1 MATMQDVARLAN
13 VSIATVSFTINNSKP
28 VSPATRAKVEAAMQE
43 LGFRRNAV
51 GRALASKRTHI
62 LALLYPALQHR
73 FRGTVVDFFTSA
85 ASTASER
92 GYNLVLWPVANDA
105 ELDELTSTGLV
116 DGVLLMEVQVED
128 PRVERLQKSSTP
140 FALIGRT
147 ADPSALDF
155 VDIDFEGTV
164 AAAIDHFVGL
174 GHTSIGLLDGGVGSG
189 ALQGYGPVVRTRAAF
204 QEEMVKRGLTAF
216 HATCDENP
224 RAGREAARTLLDEAP
239 GMTALVLMNEH
250 AAPGLVNGL
259 RACGVSVPGDLSI
272 LSIASSKEMAAV
284 NDPELTVMS
293 APSVELGRRGVELL
307 IDQLEGTNEHDRQ
320 ALVMCAFEPGS
331 STTGPPRRVASA

>member
-13 VSIATVSFTINNSKP
+13 VSIATVSFTVNNSKP
-28 VSPATRAKVEAAMQE
+28 VSPATRAKVEAAMRE

-85 ASTASER
+85 ASTASEL
-92 GYNLVLWPVANDA
+92 GYNLVLWPAANDA
-105 ELDELTSTGLV
+105 ALDELTSTGLV

-128 PRVERLQKSSTP
+128 PRVERLQASGTP

-147 ADPSALDF
+147 ADPAALDY

-164 AAAIDHFVGL
+164 AAAIDHLTGL
-174 GHTSIGLLDGGVGSG
+174 GHSSIGLLDGGVGSG
-189 ALQGYGPVVRTRAAF
+189 AIRGYGPVVRTRAAF
-204 QEEMVKRGLTAF
+204 EKEMAERGLTAF

-224 RAGREAARTLLDEAP
+224 RAGRAASEALLENAP
-239 GMTALVLMNEH
+239 GMTALILMNEH
-250 AAPGLVNGL
+250 AAPGLVTGF
-259 RACGVSVPGDLSI
+259 RARGVSVPDDLSI
-272 LSIASSKEMAAV
+272 LSIASSKEMAAM

-307 IDQLEGTNEHDRQ
+307 IDQLEGTSDHDRQ
-320 ALVMCAFEPGS
+320 ALVMCSFELGS
-331 STTGPPRRVASA
+331 STAPPRTAAPSL

>member
-1 MATMQDVARLAN
+1 MQDVARLAN
-13 VSIATVSFTINNSKP
+13 VSIATVSFTVNNSKP
-28 VSPATRAKVEAAMQE
+28 VSPATRARVEAAMQE

-92 GYNLVLWPVANDA
+92 GYNLVLWPAGNDA

-128 PRVERLQKSSTP
+128 HRVEQLQRSNTP

-147 ADPSALDF
+147 ADPSALDY
-155 VDIDFEGTV
+155 VDIDFENTV
-164 AAAIDHFVGL
+164 AAAIDHCVDL
-174 GHTSIGLLDGGVGSG
+174 GHRSIGLLDGGIGRG
-189 ALQGYGPVVRTRAAF
+189 ALEGYGPVVRIREAF
-204 QEEMVKRGLTAF
+204 QAEMAHRGLTSF
-216 HATCDENP
+216 MATCDENP
-224 RAGREAARTLLDEAP
+224 AAGRAAVPALLEGAP
-239 GMTALVLMNEH
+239 DMTALLLMNEH
-250 AAPGLVNGL
+250 AGPGVVTGL
-259 RACGVSVPGDLSI
+259 HRLGLKVPDDLSI
-272 LSIASSKEMAAV
+272 LSLASSREMAAMT
-284 NDPELTVMS
+284 DPELTVMS

-307 IDQLEGTNEHDRQ
+307 IDQLDGTNDHGRQ
-320 ALVMCAFEPGS
+320 SLVMCAFEPGG
-331 STTGPPRRVASA
+331 STAPPRATHAG

>member
-1 MATMQDVARLAN
+1 MATMQDVAKLAN
-13 VSIATVSFTINNSKP
+13 VSIATVSFTVNNTKP
-28 VSPATRAKVEAAMQE
+28 VSPGTRAKVEAAMLE

-85 ASTASER
+85 ASTASEL
-92 GYNLVLWPVANDA
+92 GYNLVLWPAGNDS

-116 DGVLLMEVQVED
+116 DGVLLMEVQVVD
-128 PRVERLQKSSTP
+128 PRVEQLQGSGTP

-155 VDIDFEGTV
+155 VDIDFENTV
-164 AAAIDHFVGL
+164 AAAIDHFVTL

-204 QEEMVKRGLTAF
+204 EKTMAERGLTAF
-216 HATCDENP
+216 LASCDENP
-224 RAGREAARTLLDEAP
+224 AAGRASAQGLIESAP
-239 GMTALVLMNEH
+239 DMTALVLMNEH
-250 AAPGLVNGL
+250 AAPGLIHGL
-259 RACGVSVPGDLSI
+259 TRMGLSIPDDLSI
-272 LSIASSKEMAAV
+272 LSIASSKEMAAM
-284 NDPELTVMS
+284 NDPQLTVMS

-307 IDQLEGTNEHDRQ
+307 IDQLEGRNDHDRQ
-320 ALVMCAFEPGS
+320 ALVMCAFEPGE
-331 STTGPPRRVASA
+331 STAPPRSARAR

>member
-1 MATMQDVARLAN
+1 VATMRDVARLAN

-28 VSPATRAKVEAAMQE
+28 VAPATRARVEAAMQE

-85 ASTASER
+85 ATTASER
-92 GYNLVLWPVANDA
+92 GYNLVLWPAANDA

-128 PRVERLQKSSTP
+128 PRVARLQKSGTP

-147 ADPSALDF
+147 AEPSALDF

-164 AAAIDHFVGL
+164 TAAIDHLVGL
-174 GHTSIGLLDGGVGSG
+174 GHTSVGLLDGGVGSG
-189 ALQGYGPVVRTRAAF
+189 ALRGYGPVVRTRAAF
-204 QEEMVKRGLTAF
+204 ERVTAERGLTAF

-224 RAGREAARTLLDEAP
+224 RAGREAAAHLLEQAP
-239 GMTALVLMNEH
+239 GMTALILMNEH
-250 AAPGLVNGL
+250 AAPGLVTGF
-259 RACGVSVPGDLSI
+259 RAGGVSVPDDMSI
-272 LSIASSKEMAAV
+272 LSIASSKEMAAM

-307 IDQLEGTNEHDRQ
+307 IDQLTGAKEHDRH
-320 ALVMCAFEPGS
+320 ALVMCAFEPGG
-331 STTGPPRRVASA
+331 STAPPRAAAH

>member
-1 MATMQDVARLAN
+1 MQDVARLAN
-13 VSIATVSFTINNSKP
+13 VSIATVSFTVNNSKP
-28 VSPATRAKVEAAMQE
+28 VSPATRARVEAAMQE

-92 GYNLVLWPVANDA
+92 GYNLVLWPAGNDA

-128 PRVERLQKSSTP
+128 PRVEQLQKSNTP

-147 ADPSALDF
+147 GDPSALDY
-155 VDIDFEGTV
+155 VDIDFENTV
-164 AAAIDHFVGL
+164 AAAIDHLVEL
-174 GHTSIGLLDGGVGSG
+174 GHTSIGLLDGGVGRG
-189 ALQGYGPVVRTRAAF
+189 ALRGYGPVVRVRAAF
-204 QEEMVKRGLTAF
+204 QTETTRRGLTSFMAS
-216 HATCDENP
+216 CDENP
-224 RAGREAARTLLDEAP
+224 AAGRAAVPELLEGAP
-239 GMTALVLMNEH
+239 DMTGLLLMNEH
-250 AAPGLVNGL
+250 AGPGLVTGL
-259 RACGVSVPGDLSI
+259 SRRGMSVPDDLSI
-272 LSIASSKEMAAV
+272 LSLASSREMAAMTE
-284 NDPELTVMS
+284 PELTVMS

-307 IDQLEGTNEHDRQ
+307 IDQLEGTHDHDRQ
-320 ALVMCAFEPGS
+320 SLVMCAFEPGR
-331 STTGPPRRVASA
+331 STAPPRTATA

>member
-1 MATMQDVARLAN
+1 MATMQDVAKLAN
-13 VSIATVSFTINNSKP
+13 VSIATVSFTVNNTKT
-28 VSPATRAKVEAAMQE
+28 VAPATRARVEAAMLE

-92 GYNLVLWPVANDA
+92 GYNLVLWPAGNDA

-128 PRVERLQKSSTP
+128 PRVEQLQKSGTP

-147 ADPSALDF
+147 ADPSALDY
-155 VDIDFEGTV
+155 VDIDFENTV

-189 ALQGYGPVVRTRAAF
+189 ALRGYGPVVRTRAAF
-204 QEEMVKRGLTAF
+204 ESIMAERGLTSF
-216 HATCDENP
+216 LTSCDENP
-224 RAGREAARTLLDEAP
+224 GAGRAAAAGLVEAAPD
-239 GMTALVLMNEH
+239 MTALVVMNEH

-259 RACGVSVPGDLSI
+259 NRLGVSVPEDLSI
-272 LSIASSKEMAAV
+272 VLIASSKEMAAMS
-284 NDPELTVMS
+284 DPELTVMS
-293 APSVELGRRGVELL
+293 APSIELGRRGVELL
-307 IDQLEGTNEHDRQ
+307 IDQLDGTNTHERQ
-320 ALVMCAFEPGS
+320 ALVMCAFESGD
-331 STTGPPRRVASA
+331 STAPPRA